1 MICLFSLVAH
11 KENRRKEMRFA
22 AVQISAKI
30 GWYSLNGEKLDELH
44 LVSLIFKQFAVLNAR
59 TAPIS

>member
-1 MICLFSLVAH
+1 
-11 KENRRKEMRFA
+11 MRFA